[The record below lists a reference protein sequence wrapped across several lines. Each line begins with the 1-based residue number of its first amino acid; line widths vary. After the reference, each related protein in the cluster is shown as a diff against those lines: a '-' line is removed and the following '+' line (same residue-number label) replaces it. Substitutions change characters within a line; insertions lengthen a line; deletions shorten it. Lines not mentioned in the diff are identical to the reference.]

1 MMPLRM
7 PLASGEYFL
16 SAATAL
22 RGAVLLTSDH
32 RKARPPWEFAHT
44 WADHYSDLGR
54 IGDIVNIDIIDG
66 AAYLQAGSDGRECT
80 QPSDISAKLT
90 LFDVIAVA
98 AFSD

>member
-1 MMPLRM
+1 
-7 PLASGEYFL
+7 LAGLAIL
-16 SAATAL
+16 S
-22 RGAVLLTSDH
+22 
-32 RKARPPWEFAHT
+32 
-44 WADHYSDLGR
+44 
-54 IGDIVNIDIIDG
+54 NIDIIDG